1 MNRIAWVPVLVVA
14 ALTTAALLYSSAHY
28 GHGFDELYFIVAG
41 QDHLAWGY
49 FDQPPLVPFLAGL
62 LDSWFPGSLV
72 MLRLP
77 VTLAAAGGVVVTAL
91 IARELGG
98 GRAAQV
104 TAAATYAAS
113 GAVVISHW
121 IATYTLDPFLWTVL
135 TWLVV
140 RWVRTRDDRL
150 LLWAGVVT
158 AVSLQVKF
166 LVPAFWG
173 LVLLSALVLGPRSLP
188 SRPKLWLGA
197 GIAVSA
203 TVPTLVW
210 QAAHDWPY
218 LNMSEVVAAE
228 FPGAWPFLRDG
239 VLLAGIGVGAL
250 AFVFG
255 VFRLLFLAEY
265 RFLGVAVLGL
275 VAAFLL
281 ASGRSYYL
289 LGVFALPFAVTA
301 VTLWQRPGVRWR
313 PFAVWP
319 PYLLS
324 GAAALAMLP
333 IYPPSF
339 VDKVPTS
346 WGPFVLGSS
355 FAAGERPQGELGR
368 IGASVFASLPPDQR
382 AKTAVFS
389 DLYPFAASVEY
400 FGTSRVY
407 SGHRGYWY
415 FGAPPDTA
423 ENVLFVGLDPSR
435 LRPHFASEVA
445 LTDGLVWLL
454 EGRQAPWPALWPA
467 LKTQ

>member
-1 MNRIAWVPVLVVA
+1 MNRIAWPPVLVVA
-14 ALTTAALLYSSAHY
+14 GLTAAALLYSSAHY
-28 GHGFDELYFIVAG
+28 GHGFDELYFVTAG
-41 QDHLAWGY
+41 RDHLAWGY

-72 MLRLP
+72 ALRLP

-113 GAVVISHW
+113 GAVVVSHW
-121 IATYTLDPFLWTVL
+121 LATYTLDPFLWTVL

-150 LLWAGVVT
+150 LLWAGLVT

-166 LVPAFWG
+166 LVPAFWA
-173 LVLLSALVLGPRSLP
+173 LVLLSALVFGPRSLP
-188 SRPKLWLGA
+188 ARGKLWLGA
-197 GIAVSA
+197 GIAALA

-210 QAAHDWPY
+210 QAANDWPY
-218 LNMSEVVAAE
+218 LNMSDVVAAE

-239 VLLAGIGVGAL
+239 VLLAGIGIGAV

-255 VFRLLFLAEY
+255 VLRLLFLAEY
-265 RFLGVAVLGL
+265 RFLGVAILGL
-275 VAAFLL
+275 IAAFLL

-301 VTLWQRPGVRWR
+301 VAIWQRPVVRWR

-319 PYLLS
+319 VYLLS
-324 GAAALAMLP
+324 GAVALATLP
-333 IYPPSF
+333 IYPPSV
-339 VDKVPTS
+339 VDKVPTE

-368 IGASVFASLPPDQR
+368 TGAAVFASLPPEQR
-382 AKTAVFS
+382 ARTAVFS

-400 FGTSRVY
+400 FGTERVH

-415 FGAPPDTA
+415 FGAPPDSA
-423 ENVLFVGLDPSR
+423 VDVLFVGLDPAR
-435 LRPHFASEVA
+435 LRPHFARETQVA
-445 LTDGLVWLL
+445 EGLVWLF
-454 EGRQAPWPALWPA
+454 EGRRGSWRELWPGMRS
-467 LKTQ
+467 Q